1 MDEAGL
7 YDEKGNRMARPSDAE
22 VARYSNNA
30 YNQAAGP
37 SRREFLRYAGA
48 VAAGAAFGLP
58 LVNCGKIPTEPSKR
72 YTIQG
77 NVIGTFGRQP
87 VNIGQASAGAIAG
100 TINGSSFEIKDVP
113 PGYHNISVDGGG
125 VQTRR
130 VLSNVNVDRNMV
142 VPIDAVEKPFNW
154 QHYRNVSP
162 GFSRRFA
169 GRNFVIKT
177 LKTDRNGD
185 APRLVELYP
194 NISRGLLNA
203 SYGGIVQDTGS
214 ATIGDIFIHWDDPIP
229 GGQGGTTV
237 PHLNNANQYIVD
249 WAEIYVRPGTTLA
262 QLFHEGARSLY
273 FTGDGGPSSI
283 FWNVGAN
290 ITPSEDDRDAVWLKY
305 MREPRYEPQ
314 DGVDASLFNLV

>member
-7 YDEKGNRMARPSDAE
+7 YDDKGSRMARPSDAE

-30 YNQAAGP
+30 YNQADGP
-37 SRREFLRYAGA
+37 SRREFLRYVGA

-58 LVNCGKIPTEPSKR
+58 LVNCGSPTEPSKI

-87 VNIGQASAGAIAG
+87 MNIGQASAGAIAG

-113 PGYHNISVDGGG
+113 PGYYNISVDGGG

-177 LKTDRNGD
+177 LRTDRNGD

-203 SYGGIVQDTGS
+203 SYGGIVQDTSS
-214 ATIGDIFIHWDDPIP
+214 ATVGDIFIHWDDPIP
-229 GGQGGTTV
+229 GGVGSTV
-237 PHLNNANQYIVD
+237 VPRLNNANQYIVD
-249 WAEIYVRPGTTLA
+249 WAEIYVSLGGSVK
-262 QLFHEGARSLY
+262 QLFHEGAGCLY
-273 FTGDGGPSSI
+273 FTGDGGPGSILKSSPPLPE
-283 FWNVGAN
+283 N
-290 ITPSEDDRDAVWLKY
+290 PSEDDRDAVWLKY